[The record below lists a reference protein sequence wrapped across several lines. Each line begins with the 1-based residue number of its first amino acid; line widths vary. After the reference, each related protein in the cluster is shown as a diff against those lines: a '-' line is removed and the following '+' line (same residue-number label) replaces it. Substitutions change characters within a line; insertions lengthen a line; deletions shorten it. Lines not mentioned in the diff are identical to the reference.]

1 MARLDKERQEEFE
14 PKRITYAKQQLE
26 KLGIIID
33 LETKTEL
40 RFTFKG
46 ETIRFFPY
54 SGWHSGKS
62 IVDGRGIEKLLK
74 QLK

>member
-14 PKRITYAKQQLE
+14 PKRITYAKQQFE

-40 RFTFKG
+40 RFHS
-46 ETIRFFPY
+46 ETNCVPEINTLSLCRC
-54 SGWHSGKS
+54 KS
-62 IVDGRGIEKLLK
+62 CD
-74 QLK
+74 QW